1 MEALGLLTKRT
12 TSAPSRSAF
21 ASSRRSLRLIV
32 DDVDE
37 IHPNDISYVYSGY
50 APMSVR
56 LVQCAMQK
64 LAGGSIGSTGAS
76 AVSLLSYVGGGTA
89 TSLAGGNANGG
100 SNNNNINGN
109 SNNSMPGATITQ
121 GWRGYEEVMRALP
134 GKSFEIT
141 QTVEY
146 GPETNAAM
154 ARARRMYY

>member
-1 MEALGLLTKRT
+1 
-12 TSAPSRSAF
+12 
-21 ASSRRSLRLIV
+21 
-32 DDVDE
+32 
-37 IHPNDISYVYSGY
+37 
-50 APMSVR
+50 MSVR

-76 AVSLLSYVGGGTA
+76 AVSLLSYVGGGGTSSSA
-89 TSLAGGNANGG
+89 SLATGNINGG
-100 SNNNNINGN
+100 SNGVNGN
-109 SNNSMPGATITQ
+109 NNNSMPGATVTQ

-154 ARARRMYY
+154 ARARRKYYYSTNMITLY

>member
-1 MEALGLLTKRT
+1 
-12 TSAPSRSAF
+12 
-21 ASSRRSLRLIV
+21 
-32 DDVDE
+32 
-37 IHPNDISYVYSGY
+37 
-50 APMSVR
+50 MSVR

-76 AVSLLSYVGGGTA
+76 AVSLLSYVGGGGGGTSSSA
-89 TSLAGGNANGG
+89 SLAAGNINGG
-100 SNNNNINGN
+100 SNSINGN
-109 SNNSMPGATITQ
+109 SNNNSMPGATVTQ

-154 ARARRMYY
+154 ARARRK